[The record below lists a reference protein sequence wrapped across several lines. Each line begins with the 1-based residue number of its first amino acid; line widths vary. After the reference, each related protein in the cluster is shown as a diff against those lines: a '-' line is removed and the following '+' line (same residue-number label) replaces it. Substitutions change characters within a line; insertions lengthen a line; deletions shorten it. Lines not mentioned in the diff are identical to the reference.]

1 MPGLPGATVG
11 QLPRGL
17 DPLRHPSHRRH
28 NHPSR
33 SRGCALLFLYLQRL
47 IDALFLDLTPGT
59 RSGVIHDERYV
70 ALLGALKPLEGNV
83 GALIEAH
90 QRAV

>member
-1 MPGLPGATVG
+1 MALTRSDTRVIEDITTLPGLEGA
-11 QLPRGL
+11 PCF
-17 DPLRHPSHRRH
+17 S
-28 NHPSR
+28 
-33 SRGCALLFLYLQRL
+33 LYLQRL